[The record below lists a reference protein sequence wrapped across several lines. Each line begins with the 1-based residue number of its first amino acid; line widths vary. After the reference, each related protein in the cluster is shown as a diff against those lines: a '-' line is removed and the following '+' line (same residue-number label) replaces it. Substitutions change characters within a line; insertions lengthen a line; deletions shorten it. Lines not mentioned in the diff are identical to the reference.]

1 MHIPIPGLPGL
12 SGLIADAL
20 YKAKAVKFGAFVL
33 KKDRGNPDA
42 VPSPYY
48 FDCRGESHPSKPGP
62 VPAWLID
69 VIAGQMLGLYDDEAI
84 DTFEAVAAV
93 PHGATPYAEVI
104 ARLLGVP
111 LIRLTK
117 RENPDGTTTVDG
129 IEGDVESVLWK
140 RVLLVEDVV
149 TTAASSAEAITVLAR
164 DRIFCTDAVCVV
176 DREQGGTLRLEAMNV
191 QLRSFFAFTAL
202 VGHYRARGTI
212 DAAKYDES
220 HAYHAAS
227 VAAPAPSP

>member
-1 MHIPIPGLPGL
+1 MHISIPGLPGL
-12 SGLIADAL
+12 IANAL
-20 YKAKAVKFGAFVL
+20 YGAKAVKFGAFIL

-42 VPSPYY
+42 IPSPYY
-48 FDCRGESHPSKPGP
+48 FDCRGEAHPSKPGP

-93 PHGATPYAEVI
+93 PHGATPYAETV
-104 ARLLGVP
+104 ARLLGLP

-129 IEGDVESVLWK
+129 IEGDFESVRWK

-149 TTAASSAEAITVLAR
+149 TTAASSAEAVSVLAR
-164 DRIFCTDAVCVV
+164 DQIFCTDAVCVV
-176 DREQGGTLRLEAMNV
+176 DREQGGPARLEAMNV
-191 QLRSFFAFTAL
+191 SLRSLFAFTAL
-202 VGHYRARGTI
+202 VGHFRAREDI
-212 DAAKYDES
+212 DQAAFDAC